1 MGIITPIEFSEGDL
15 SSASNFDS
23 IDSSW
28 NGVSKT
34 LNGLN
39 VREEGLDRRVILND
53 CWMGTNASQSNYYAS
68 NKVQMAFPGGSG
80 ADGSFHT
87 VHPIPG
93 SVGGV
98 GTGAPDVRQT
108 WKRDET
114 QAIMVRASFKVTW
127 NTSKIMTSGTASV
140 DNAAATPLWIWLV
153 RYNNRHP
160 ADVGAPDQ
168 FAWDN
173 AVFGLS
179 LTFGS
184 SQAQTGPVSNIE
196 HAYDRRSNLYGSTTL
211 CDLVTP
217 GDIWEHTGTG
227 SSDITF
233 GWFLAYWTPL
243 ASGATTPGSTH
254 IAYPEISDIN
264 MYATAFNK

>member
-15 SSASNFDS
+15 SSSNNFDS
-23 IDSSW
+23 IDSNWTS
-28 NGVSKT
+28 VSKS

-39 VREEGLDRRVILND
+39 IREEGLDRRVILNE

-68 NKVQMAFPGGSG
+68 DKVQMAFPGGSG
-80 ADGSFHT
+80 YSGPFHT

-93 SVGGV
+93 AVGGI
-98 GTGAPDVRQT
+98 GSGSPDIRQT
-108 WKRDET
+108 WIRGET
-114 QAIMVRASFKVTW
+114 QAIMVRASFRVTW

-140 DNAAATPLWIWLV
+140 DNAAASPLHIMLV

-160 ADVGAPDQ
+160 ADAGAPDQ
-168 FAWDN
+168 ISQDA
-173 AVFGLS
+173 AIFGLS

-184 SQAQTGPVSNIE
+184 SQAQVGPVSNIE
-196 HAYDRRSNLYGSTTL
+196 HAYDRRSNIYGATTL
-211 CDLVTP
+211 SDVVTT
-217 GDIWEHTGTG
+217 DSIWDHTGTG
-227 SSDITF
+227 GSDIDF

-243 ASGATTPGSTH
+243 ASGATTPGATH
-254 IAYPEISDIN
+254 IAYPEISDVN

>member
-1 MGIITPIEFSEGDL
+1 
-15 SSASNFDS
+15 
-23 IDSSW
+23 
-28 NGVSKT
+28 T

-243 ASGATTPGSTH
+243 AP
-254 IAYPEISDIN
+254 
-264 MYATAFNK
+264 